1 VILLAGLFRIRRR
14 WCVARSPE
22 ILTRVWTNRAGPA
35 SRPDLEVG
43 ESVGGVEVGGRFGWS
58 TVDRRPGSRT
68 RALARPAAG
77 GFSARFGRP
86 GRGAPLGEQST
97 AGAADAAGCQAR
109 HAQPDDRRRTR
120 GGQRCLQP
128 LKPTPL
134 PEAQGLLRRQPQ
146 LLQAVQ
152 GWCGLPNA
160 SMPPQPVRRRAPQP
174 WASLCPNSRTSA
186 GEAQIHPSR
195 LVTRDSWPYKKD
207 RWHRCRHSRVLDS
220 SYSHR
225 GAVPDCL

>member
-1 VILLAGLFRIRRR
+1 MTVSSSSLDKPGRCGQQAGSGSRRKCGR
-14 WCVARSPE
+14 CGGRRP
-22 ILTRVWTNRAGPA
+22 VWVVDGGPA
-35 SRPDLEVG
+35 AG
-43 ESVGGVEVGGRFGWS
+43 F
-58 TVDRRPGSRT
+58 VDPG
-68 RALARPAAG
+68 PGPAG

-128 LKPTPL
+128 LKPAPL

-174 WASLCPNSRTSA
+174 WASLCPNSSTSA